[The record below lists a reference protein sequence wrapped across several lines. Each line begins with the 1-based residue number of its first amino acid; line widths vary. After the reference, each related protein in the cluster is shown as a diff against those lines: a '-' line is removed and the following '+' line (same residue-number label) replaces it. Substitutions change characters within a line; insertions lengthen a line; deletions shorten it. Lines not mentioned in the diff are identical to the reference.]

1 MKKIFIISFIVL
13 LIDFISK
20 RLIISSLLVDE
31 SIRVIDKFFSITYV
45 RNTGVAFSLFDIHV
59 DLIVIINLIII
70 LLMFKYLSNNGI
82 NNKIEKFS
90 YGFIFGGAVGNLIDR
105 IIYGYVV
112 DFLDF
117 NLFGYSAPI
126 FNFADTFIVIGVIMF
141 FVFSREVGDKDG
153 INSKR

>member
-45 RNTGVAFSLFDIHV
+45 RNTGVAFSLFDGHV

-141 FVFSREVGDKDG
+141 FVFSREVGDKYG

>member
-45 RNTGVAFSLFDIHV
+45 RNTGVAFSLFDGHV

-70 LLMFKYLSNNGI
+70 LLMFKYLSNNWI

>member
-45 RNTGVAFSLFDIHV
+45 RNTGVAFSLFDGHV

-70 LLMFKYLSNNGI
+70 
-82 NNKIEKFS
+82 
-90 YGFIFGGAVGNLIDR
+90 
-105 IIYGYVV
+105 
-112 DFLDF
+112 
-117 NLFGYSAPI
+117 
-126 FNFADTFIVIGVIMF
+126 F
-141 FVFSREVGDKDG
+141 F
-153 INSKR
+153 

>member
-13 LIDFISK
+13 LIDIISK

-45 RNTGVAFSLFDIHV
+45 RNTGVAFSLFDGHV

>member
-31 SIRVIDKFFSITYV
+31 SIRIIDKFFSITYV
-45 RNTGVAFSLFDIHV
+45 RNTGVAFSLFDGHV

>member
-1 MKKIFIISFIVL
+1 
-13 LIDFISK
+13 
-20 RLIISSLLVDE
+20 
-31 SIRVIDKFFSITYV
+31 
-45 RNTGVAFSLFDIHV
+45 
-59 DLIVIINLIII
+59 
-70 LLMFKYLSNNGI
+70 MFKYLSNNRI

-141 FVFSREVGDKDG
+141 FVFSREAGDKDG

>member
-1 MKKIFIISFIVL
+1 MKKIFIISFIIL

-45 RNTGVAFSLFDIHV
+45 RNTGVAFSLFDGHV

-70 LLMFKYLSNNGI
+70 LLMVKYLKSNGI
-82 NNKIEKFS
+82 KSRIEIFS

>member
-45 RNTGVAFSLFDIHV
+45 RNTGVAFSLFDGHV

-153 INSKR
+153 ISSKR

>member
-45 RNTGVAFSLFDIHV
+45 RNTGVAFSLFDGHV

>member
-31 SIRVIDKFFSITYV
+31 SIRLIDKFFSITYV
-45 RNTGVAFSLFDIHV
+45 RNTGVAFSMFDGHV
-59 DLIVIINLIII
+59 DLIVIINLLII
-70 LLMFKYLSNNGI
+70 LLMFNYLKNNGI
-82 NNKIEKFS
+82 NNKIENFS
-90 YGFIFGGAVGNLIDR
+90 YGFIFGGAIGNLIDR

-117 NLFGYSAPI
+117 NLFGYNAPI
-126 FNFADTFIVIGVIMF
+126 FNLADTFIVIGVIMF
-141 FVFSREVGDKDG
+141 IVFSREVGDKDG

>member
-45 RNTGVAFSLFDIHV
+45 RNTGVAFSLFDGHV

-90 YGFIFGGAVGNLIDR
+90 YGFIFGGVVGNLIDR